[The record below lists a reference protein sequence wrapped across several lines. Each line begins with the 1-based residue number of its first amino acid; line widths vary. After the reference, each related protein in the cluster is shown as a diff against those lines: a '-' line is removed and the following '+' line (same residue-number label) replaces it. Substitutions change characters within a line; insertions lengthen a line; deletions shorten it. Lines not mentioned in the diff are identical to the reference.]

1 MVLLPFERE
10 MFAVSYSDQDVQIS
24 FGMRVEQPQ
33 NFCIAQIP
41 EYTNYARSARQP
53 FPSNT
58 GLSFSREMAVATIK
72 LFQNLTFIVC
82 NRHVFQDLVTLPTQ
96 VVA

>member
-10 MFAVSYSDQDVQIS
+10 MFAVSVSDHDVQIS
-24 FGMRVEQPQ
+24 VGMRVEPPQ

-41 EYTNYARSARQP
+41 
-53 FPSNT
+53 
-58 GLSFSREMAVATIK
+58 GHTISLKHWFK
-72 LFQNLTFIVC
+72 LFPRDGSSDYTIIPKSYFIVC
-82 NRHVFQDLVTLPTQ
+82 NRHEFHDLATLHTQ